1 MKNIGK
7 VVFVI
12 IGTLIGAGFA
22 SGKEIYLFFGQYQ
35 NYGKIGIVLSGI
47 LTGVIINKVLLLVK
61 ENNINNYDELL
72 KRINPK
78 YKFVNTMVNVIVN
91 VFLLISFY
99 IMIAGF
105 SAYIKQEYSI
115 PIYIS
120 STFFVI
126 ICYLVF
132 IKSIK
137 GVIKANEILVPIL
150 VILIVYLGFKNIPYL
165 FETNIA
171 NTQIK
176 SGWFISSILYASYNS
191 IILVPVLT
199 SLKNCIESR
208 KSIAKIAVFS
218 SLVIII
224 LAFLIYGLLLRGS
237 FYIAELEMPLIEI
250 AIQFGNVFRYVYG
263 FIIILSIFTSAI
275 STGYSFLQNISK
287 NKKQY
292 NFILIVM
299 CVIGIL
305 VSNIGFSKLVE
316 ALYPI
321 FGMLG
326 LLQVVMILRK

>member
-7 VVFVI
+7 IAFVI

-22 SGKEIYLFFGQYQ
+22 SGKEIYLFFGQYS
-35 NYGKIGIVLSGI
+35 NYGKIGIVISGM
-47 LTGVIINKVLLLVK
+47 LTGVIINKVLILVK
-61 ENNINNYDELL
+61 ENNINSYDELL
-72 KRINPK
+72 REVNPK
-78 YKFVNTMVNVIVN
+78 YKMINKMVNVIVN
-91 VFLLISFY
+91 MFLLISFY

-105 SAYIKQEYSI
+105 SAYIKQTYSI

-120 STFFVI
+120 SAVFVI
-126 ICYLVF
+126 ICYSVF

-150 VILIVYLGFKNIPYL
+150 VILIAYLGLKNIPYL
-165 FETNIA
+165 FETGSV
-171 NTQIK
+171 NTEVK
-176 SGWFISSILYASYNS
+176 SGWLISSILYASYNS
-191 IILVPVLT
+191 IILIPVLT
-199 SLKNCIESR
+199 SLKNCIDSR
-208 KSIAKIAVFS
+208 KSIAKIAIFS
-218 SLVIII
+218 SAAIII

-237 FYIAELEMPLIEI
+237 FYIAELEMPLIEVTL
-250 AIQFGNVFRYVYG
+250 QFGNVFRYMYG

-275 STGYSFLQNISK
+275 SAGYSFLQNVSK

-292 NFILIVM
+292 NCILIVM
-299 CVIGIL
+299 CIIGIL

-326 LLQVVMILRK
+326 LVQVVMLLRK